1 MPWGNECRILGFGSG
16 TCRPRT
22 SQTRDNQVVGGHV
35 KDDRGPCHRKRLQKF
50 LKKDGGGKYLVKGRS
65 RGRREEIYRAK
76 YLCKGP
82 FGRDWG

>member
-1 MPWGNECRILGFGSG
+1 M
-16 TCRPRT
+16 
-22 SQTRDNQVVGGHV
+22 